1 MDQKIK
7 ILIVDG
13 QPALRGGIVHAMA
26 ANPVLDVVGE
36 AATGALAIKLAGELA
51 PDVVV
56 LDVQLPDMDGLE
68 VSRLIMSAH
77 PAMKLVVFSADVTRA
92 TVEQA
97 LRIGVCGYLS
107 KASAVEE
114 LLQAIGWVMDGR
126 LYLSADASADIVAEY
141 RKGLT
146 DGPASAKPFL
156 SERQEQ
162 LLRLIAGGRRNKEIA
177 VQLAISIKS
186 VEANRSRLMKK
197 LGCASLADLVRYAIR
212 EGIAAL

>member
-13 QPALRGGIVHAMA
+13 QPAVRDGISHSMA
-26 ANPVLDVVGE
+26 ASPVVDVVGQ
-36 AATGALAIKLAGELA
+36 AGTGALAVTLAGELA
-51 PDVVV
+51 PDIVV
-56 LDVQLPDMDGLE
+56 LDVQLPDMNGLE
-68 VSRLIMSAH
+68 VCRRILGAH
-77 PAMKLVVFSADVTRA
+77 PAMKLVIFSADATRA

-97 LRIGVCGYLS
+97 LQIGVCGYLS
-107 KASAVEE
+107 KTSAVEE
-114 LLQAIGWVMDGR
+114 LLQAIDWVMNGR
-126 LYLSADASADIVAEY
+126 LYLSPDASADIVAEY

-146 DGPASAKPFL
+146 DGLASEKPFL
-156 SERQEQ
+156 SEREEQ

-197 LGCASLADLVRYAIR
+197 LGCASLADLIRYAIR